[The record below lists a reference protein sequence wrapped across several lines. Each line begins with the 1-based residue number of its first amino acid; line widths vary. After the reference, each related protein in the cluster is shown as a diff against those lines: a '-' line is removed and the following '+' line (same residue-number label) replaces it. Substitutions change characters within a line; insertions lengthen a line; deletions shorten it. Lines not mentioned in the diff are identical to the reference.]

1 MTWASLA
8 GLVRQHFPGSESFS
22 LAQNLSCV
30 KQLVRKRGLQ
40 EALECVEGAHLA
52 GCRDLRVLNSAGG
65 EGYRWARA
73 VYWSHQA
80 HKPWKV
86 PQPLKDI
93 LRSVGS

>member
-8 GLVRQHFPGSESFS
+8 GLVRQHFPGDASFS

-40 EALECVEGAHLA
+40 EAIECVEGAHLA

-65 EGYRWARA
+65 EGYRWARQ
-73 VYWSHQA
+73 VYWSHQNQHSGRLA
-80 HKPWKV
+80 EPV
-86 PQPLKDI
+86 RAV
-93 LRSVGS
+93 LRSMSQ

>member
-8 GLVRQHFPGSESFS
+8 GLVRQHFPGDPSFS

-52 GCRDLRVLNSAGG
+52 GCRDLRVLTSAGG

-73 VYWSHQA
+73 VYWSHRNA
-80 HKPWKV
+80 
-86 PQPLKDI
+86 QPARMPEPMKALFRE
-93 LRSVGS
+93 LAQ

>member
-8 GLVRQHFPGSESFS
+8 GLVRQRFPGSPAFT

-40 EALECVEGAHLA
+40 EAVECVEGAHLA

-65 EGYRWARA
+65 EGYRWCRA
-73 VYWSHQA
+73 VYWSHQ
-80 HKPWKV
+80 HQLPMRL
-86 PQPLKDI
+86 PEPLKAV
-93 LRSVGS
+93 LRQMSQ